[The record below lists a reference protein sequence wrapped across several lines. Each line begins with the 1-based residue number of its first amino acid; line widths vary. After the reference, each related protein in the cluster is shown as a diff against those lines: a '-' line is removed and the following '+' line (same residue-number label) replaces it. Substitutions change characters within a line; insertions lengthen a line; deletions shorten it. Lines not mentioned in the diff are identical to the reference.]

1 MLIAGVSLAALTGGY
16 FYLRRQ
22 NPIEGPNAAKQAVSE
37 AVGAAAKPAFTGG
50 DQGFISLV
58 LDKTEIVN
66 HNTKRLTFKLPE
78 PDMVSGM
85 PVASAVITKYKGPE
99 MEKPV
104 IRPYT
109 PVSDVGTCIVS
120 SCSGEMLTSE
130 QTRRAPSSSSSSAMR
145 TALCRTTSTTWLR
158 VSVWKL
164 RALSP
169 STSGRPTS
177 SMHHWTL

>member
-1 MLIAGVSLAALTGGY
+1 MTGGY

-22 NPIEGPNAAKQAVSE
+22 HPINNPRDAKNAVVDAVTP
-37 AVGAAAKPAFTGG
+37 AKPAFTGG

-78 PDMVSGM
+78 PDMESGL

-109 PVSDVGTCIVS
+109 PVSDVG
-120 SCSGEMLTSE
+120 EW
-130 QTRRAPSSSSSSAMR
+130 R
-145 TALCRTTSTTWLR
+145 W
-158 VSVWKL
+158 
-164 RALSP
+164 
-169 STSGRPTS
+169 
-177 SMHHWTL
+177 SMIYAENWG